1 MNEADSNDKVSRWLD
16 GFGTALTRGDTRA
29 AAALFEEHAFWRDL
43 IAFTWNL
50 KTLEGRAAIA
60 AMLEATLATTR
71 PLAWQLLGDARTT
84 DGVTE
89 AWILFETASGHGK
102 GHLRLRDGRCWTLL
116 TTLQSLAGFEER
128 TGANDSRELG
138 VEHGVVRHRSSWL
151 ERKMKDEAEL
161 GYLRQP
167 YCLIVGGGQGG
178 LALAA
183 RLKRLDVPT
192 IVVDKHEK
200 PGDQWRKR
208 YRSLCL
214 HDPVWYDH
222 MPYLPFPDHWPV
234 FSPKD
239 KIGDWLEMYAKVMEI
254 DYWGSTECLGAR
266 YDEDAGSWEVTVD
279 RAGEEVRLRPVHLIL
294 ATGMS
299 GVPNVPDIP
308 GAARFSGRLCHSSA
322 HTGGE
327 EYAGKRCVVIGSNNS
342 AHDICADLY
351 EWGAHVTMVQRSPSI
366 VVRSESLMEHA
377 WGPLYSEAAVRAGIT
392 TDIADLRVASV
403 PFKLMPEWQRPV
415 YEKIRRQDAAFY
427 EALEAAGFQYHLG
440 EDGAG
445 IHATYLRRGAG
456 YYIDVGASQLIIDG
470 AIALEHAASVASIN
484 ERSLTLDNGKEI
496 PADLIVLATGYGPM
510 NDWAAMLISEEVA
523 HRVGRCWGLG
533 SDTRYD
539 PGPWE
544 GELRNM
550 WKPTHQPALWF
561 QGGNLMQA
569 RHYSR
574 YLALQLKARQEGIAT
589 PVYAMEPVHH
599 RR

>member
-1 MNEADSNDKVSRWLD
+1 MNEADSNEKVSRWLD
-16 GFGTALTRGDTRA
+16 GFGTALTRGDARA

-192 IVVDKHEK
+192 IVVDRHEK
-200 PGDQWRKR
+200 PGDQWRER

-427 EALEAAGFQYHLG
+427 DALEAAGFQYHLG

>member
-1 MNEADSNDKVSRWLD
+1 MNEADSNEKVSRWLD

-192 IVVDKHEK
+192 IVVDRHEK
-200 PGDQWRKR
+200 PGDQWRER

-427 EALEAAGFQYHLG
+427 DALEAAGFQYHLG

>member
-192 IVVDKHEK
+192 IVVDRHEK
-200 PGDQWRKR
+200 PGDQWRER

-427 EALEAAGFQYHLG
+427 DALEAAGFQYHLG

>member
-1 MNEADSNDKVSRWLD
+1 
-16 GFGTALTRGDTRA
+16 
-29 AAALFEEHAFWRDL
+29 
-43 IAFTWNL
+43 
-50 KTLEGRAAIA
+50 
-60 AMLEATLATTR
+60 
-71 PLAWQLLGDARTT
+71 
-84 DGVTE
+84 
-89 AWILFETASGHGK
+89 
-102 GHLRLRDGRCWTLL
+102 
-116 TTLQSLAGFEER
+116 
-128 TGANDSRELG
+128 
-138 VEHGVVRHRSSWL
+138 
-151 ERKMKDEAEL
+151 
-161 GYLRQP
+161 
-167 YCLIVGGGQGG
+167 
-178 LALAA
+178 
-183 RLKRLDVPT
+183 
-192 IVVDKHEK
+192 
-200 PGDQWRKR
+200 
-208 YRSLCL
+208 RSLCL

-427 EALEAAGFQYHLG
+427 DALEAAGFQYHLG

-550 WKPTHQPALWF
+550 WKP
-561 QGGNLMQA
+561 
-569 RHYSR
+569 
-574 YLALQLKARQEGIAT
+574 
-589 PVYAMEPVHH
+589 
-599 RR
+599 

>member
-1 MNEADSNDKVSRWLD
+1 MDQAGSNDKVSRWLAD
-16 GFGTALTRGDTRA
+16 MDAALLRGDARA
-29 AAALFEEHAFWRDL
+29 AAGLFGEDAFWRDL

-50 KTLEGRAAIA
+50 KTMEGRTAIE
-60 AMLEATLATTR
+60 AMLESSLASTR
-71 PLAWQLLGDARTT
+71 PTAWRLLGDASTRE
-84 DGVTE
+84 GVTE
-89 AWILFETASGHGK
+89 AWILFETASGHGR
-102 GHLRLRDGRCWTLL
+102 GHLRLREGRCWTLL
-116 TTLQSLAGFEER
+116 TTLQSLTGFEEK

-138 VEHGVVRHRSSWL
+138 VEHGIVRHRSSWL
-151 ERKMKDEAEL
+151 ERKMKEEAEL

-222 MPYLPFPDHWPV
+222 MPYVPFPDHWPV

-254 DYWGSTECLGAR
+254 DYWGSTECLGAH
-266 YDEDAGSWEVTVD
+266 YDETDGVWDVTVD
-279 RAGEEVRLRPVHLIL
+279 RAGDEVHLRPTHLIL

-308 GAARFSGRLCHSSA
+308 GADTFSGTLCHSST
-322 HTGGE
+322 HTGSE
-327 EYAGKRCVVIGSNNS
+327 EYAGKRCVIIGSNNS
-342 AHDICADLY
+342 AHDICADLW
-351 EWGAHVTMVQRSPSI
+351 EWGADVTMIQRSPSI

-377 WGPLYSEAAVRAGIT
+377 WGPLYSEAAVKAGIT

-403 PFKLMPEWQRPV
+403 PLKLMPEWQRPV
-415 YEKIRRQDAAFY
+415 YDTIRKQDAAFY
-427 EALEAAGFQYHLG
+427 EALEAAGFRFHFG
-440 EDGAG
+440 EDGSG
-445 IHATYLRRGAG
+445 IHTAYLRRGAG

-470 AIALEHAASVASIN
+470 EITLESAIAVERIN
-484 ERSLTLDNGKEI
+484 QRSLTLENGKEI
-496 PADLIVLATGYGPM
+496 PADLIVCATGYGPM
-510 NDWAAMLISEEVA
+510 NDWAAKLISEEVA
-523 HRVGRCWGLG
+523 HRVGRCWGVG
-533 SDTRYD
+533 SDTRHD

-574 YLALQLKARQEGIAT
+574 YLALQLKARQEGMAT
-589 PVYAMEPVHH
+589 PVYGIPPVHH
-599 RR
+599 RE

>member
-1 MNEADSNDKVSRWLD
+1 MNEADSNEKVSRWLD

-192 IVVDKHEK
+192 IVVDRHEK
-200 PGDQWRKR
+200 PGDQWRER

-427 EALEAAGFQYHLG
+427 DALEAAGFQYHLG

-589 PVYAMEPVHH
+589 PVYGMEPVHH